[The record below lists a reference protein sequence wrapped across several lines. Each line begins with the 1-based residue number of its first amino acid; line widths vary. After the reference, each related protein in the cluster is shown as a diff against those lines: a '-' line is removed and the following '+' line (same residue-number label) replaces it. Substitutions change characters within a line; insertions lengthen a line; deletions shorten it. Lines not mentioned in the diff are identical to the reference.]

1 MKILRYIFIFLLV
14 VGSISFDSSK
24 SFAYQQENLSAK
36 IFDDVIRIE
45 TETNFLFIH
54 NSDTIFVSKAIKD
67 ISIIFQ
73 LSQLHDLF
81 FKDKGYHSIIINSM
95 LYEAKHSNKKK
106 KYFKAE
112 GFVPNLLN
120 PNEWLIKLEN
130 SNAKRNMILEEF
142 IKDAESAIVEI
153 QIKI

>member
-1 MKILRYIFIFLLV
+1 MSELT
-14 VGSISFDSSK
+14 G
-24 SFAYQQENLSAK
+24 
-36 IFDDVIRIE
+36 
-45 TETNFLFIH
+45 
-54 NSDTIFVSKAIKD
+54 KD

-73 LSQLHDLF
+73 LPQLHNLLF
-81 FKDKGYHSIIINSM
+81 RDKGYHSIIINSL

-106 KYFKAE
+106 KYFKAQ

-120 PNEWLIKLEN
+120 PHEWLMKLEN
-130 SNAKRNMILEEF
+130 ANAKRKMILEEF